1 MQVVIK
7 LGSLFVGHNGSYE
20 QCPCAVFNFTGH
32 LGGSKSN
39 GKLKEN
45 SLMCVRKMAGHFGYC
60 ILANWRLPFEV
71 SSRKRQSAIA
81 SGSKI
86 NMTHALRFSRFSATT
101 FAMKSPYHTHTTSPS
116 LPLSTCGEKAA
127 WNCQEKSEKS
137 EMQAWQNGTD
147 YTQLARKCKRAKTFR
162 KMINFRVHI
171 LHWNEFPQ
179 HGHVGK

>member
-101 FAMKSPYHTHTTSPS
+101 FAMKSPYHTHTTSPPS
-116 LPLSTCGEKAA
+116 PYQPAVKRQPEI
-127 WNCQEKSEKS
+127 
-137 EMQAWQNGTD
+137 
-147 YTQLARKCKRAKTFR
+147 ARKSRRKAKCR
-162 KMINFRVHI
+162 HGKMAQITHSWQGNASGQK
-171 LHWNEFPQ
+171 LS
-179 HGHVGK
+179 GK